1 MIGNA
6 RVAHGAE
13 KNRVK
18 RPQLLKPVVRHHFAG
33 LHVSFTAP
41 VEFVPLPPEAK
52 ALPRSFEHANAFGHH
67 FFANAVSGDHR
78 NVKSLHFSIYPAAD
92 DNSGDNA
99 DMSEAD
105 SSVLTKAIIFSVL
118 ACGHSANSAHPRNFS
133 EASSK
138 LIGFA
143 GLPLPNAAC
152 PVITLPFFRVI
163 FRMEVILSKPALSA
177 WGST

>member
-6 RVAHGAE
+6 RVAHGAQ
-13 KNRVK
+13 KNGVK
-18 RPQLLKPVVRHHFAG
+18 WPQLLQTVVRHHFSG
-33 LHVSFTAP
+33 LHVGFTAP
-41 VEFVPLPPEAK
+41 VEFVPLPAEAE
-52 ALPRSFEHANAFGHH
+52 ALPRGFEHANAFAHH
-67 FFANAVSGDHR
+67 FFADAVSGDHR
-78 NVKSLHFSIYPAAD
+78 NVESLHFSIYPAVD

-99 DMSEAD
+99 DISGAA
-105 SSVLTKAIIFSVL
+105 SRVLTKAIIVSAL

-152 PVITLPFFRVI
+152 PVITLPFFKVI

-177 WGST
+177 CGST